1 MKKNFYAIKRI
12 LAVVVTATLVFSV
25 VGGTAATVFAAQTVY
40 EQKTTQTLTRGV
52 TYEEN
57 SRMTTDGIQN
67 IYALTVDL
75 TESTLELKEVES
87 KTEYGL
93 KETTQKIL
101 TDNGA
106 IAGVNSDFF
115 GMSGKYSA
123 GFGPVVRN
131 GELVSA
137 GTSVNHDKN
146 QYGSYVLD
154 KNGNSVFTYF
164 KTTAT
169 FTNGTKSMNLSS
181 INKVTSM
188 TFPIYFDKQAAGT
201 TADLDKRFG
210 DLVKFV
216 VQNDTITYIS
226 KSGETVNVPDDGY
239 LIVMNNN
246 FYTKDGWGYQV
257 GDHVSMQVTSTINF
271 DQIDTAFGGGG
282 LLLLKGQ
289 EAPATNIVAAGRQPR
304 TAFGVSQDG
313 KKAILM
319 VVDGRGESIG
329 ATHAEMAALMRS
341 YGAYEALHLD
351 GGGSSTMV
359 AKTVDD
365 VVPQLKN
372 VPSDKAQRK
381 VIASVGVFQNAHWGE
396 IEEIGIT
403 TVDEHTQPGKTAEF
417 IVYGLDAYK
426 NKIALNPSDVTLE
439 VTGVEGSWNGFTFS
453 PATTGAYTV
462 TATYA
467 KNVAPQQAM
476 PEQPM
481 ENEEITEEDTQETI
495 DNETEEN
502 TEENTENQEQTE
514 QQNNQEIQQPETKT
528 LTATANATCYPT
540 ARLGVANND
549 IKIKS
554 VGQSAKMYVTAYDAH
569 GFGKAVTK
577 DATYTVANPAIGS
590 MDGNTFTAKA
600 IGSTYVKCSWG
611 GQDVYVVVTV
621 GNAPKVSAPSNT
633 ASVDPMVGSV
643 TKQNDGA
650 FYVNITGQLS
660 YADPSKIDPAAYE
673 AQRSRVRTAADSGA
687 DVTIYGGPCDVTT
700 PTIQDSLT
708 WNGSY
713 RFMSRQGASVV
724 MLAASKGIRA
734 TDASQYGKMAMD
746 FDAANNDNII
756 IVTDLTPSDYP
767 SQAEANYFRAFLSK
781 YVAQGKNVFVVS
793 GTGTAYWAS
802 VKDGVRYINLPDLW
816 RADGT
821 PNSNVYMLKI
831 RIDGENATYQRVKI

>member
-1 MKKNFYAIKRI
+1 MKKNFYVIKRI
-12 LAVVVTATLVFSV
+12 LAAVVTATIVFSV

-40 EQKTTQTLTRGV
+40 EQKTTETLTRGV

-67 IYALTVDL
+67 IYVLTVDL

-115 GMSGKYSA
+115 GMSGNYSA
-123 GFGPVVRN
+123 GFGPVVRD
-131 GELVSA
+131 GEVISA

-164 KTTAT
+164 KTTAK
-169 FTNGTKSMNLSS
+169 FTNGARTINLAS

-188 TFPIYFDKQAAGT
+188 TFPIYFDKQAAST

-216 VQNDTITYIS
+216 VQNDTITYIA

-246 FYTKDGWGYQV
+246 YYTKDGWGYQV
-257 GDHVSMQVTSTINF
+257 GDHVSMQVTSTIDF
-271 DQIDTAFGGGG
+271 DKIDTAFGGGG
-282 LLLLKGQ
+282 LLLLEGQ

-359 AKTVDD
+359 AKTKGDTM
-365 VVPQLKN
+365 PQLKN

-381 VIASVGVFQNAHWGE
+381 VIASVGVFQNAPLGE
-396 IEEIGIT
+396 IEEIGIAV
-403 TVDEHTQPGKTAEF
+403 VDEHTQPGKTAEF
-417 IVYGLDAYK
+417 NVYGIDTYQ
-426 NKIALNPSDVTLE
+426 NKIALNPADVTLE
-439 VTGVEGSWNGFTFS
+439 VSGVEGSWNGFVFS
-453 PATTGAYTV
+453 PTTTGAYTV
-462 TATYA
+462 TATYT
-467 KNVAPQQAM
+467 KNVAQQQTTPQTS
-476 PEQPM
+476 EQSM
-481 ENEEITEEDTQETI
+481 ENEEITQEDTQETV

-502 TEENTENQEQTE
+502 TENQELTENSPTL
-514 QQNNQEIQQPETKT
+514 PMETNT

-540 ARLGVANND
+540 ARLGVSNND
-549 IKIKS
+549 IKIKA
-554 VGQSAKMYVTAYDAH
+554 VGQSAKIYVTAYDAY
-569 GFGKAVTK
+569 GFGRAVTN
-577 DATYTVANPAIGS
+577 DAIYTVANPAIGT

-600 IGSTYVKCSWG
+600 KGSTYIKCSWA
-611 GQDVYVVVTV
+611 GQDAYVVVTV
-621 GNAPKVSAPSNT
+621 SDAPKVSAPSNT
-633 ASVDPMVGSV
+633 AMPDIMLASV

-650 FYVNITGQLS
+650 FYLNITGQFS
-660 YADPSKIDPAAYE
+660 YADPSKIDPAIYQAE
-673 AQRSRVRTAADSGA
+673 RNRVRAAADIGA
-687 DVTIYGGPCDVTT
+687 DATIYGGPCDVTT
-700 PTIQDSLT
+700 PTVQDSLT

-713 RFMSRQGASVV
+713 RFMTRQGASVV

-734 TDASQYGKMAMD
+734 TDPSQYGRMIMD
-746 FDAANNDNII
+746 LDAANDNNII

-767 SQAEANYFRAFLSK
+767 SQAEASYFRAILSK
-781 YVAQGKNVFVVS
+781 YVAKGKNVFVVS

-802 VKDGVRYINLPDLW
+802 IKDGIRYINLPDLW
-816 RADGT
+816 RPDGT

-831 RIDGENATYQRVKI
+831 RIDGSETTYQRVKI